1 MTLSNLELSREDR
14 AKLLDIVAKGSD
26 WRARDRAQTLLY
38 FNHGWSA
45 KAIGKQQELNL
56 DTVYDRRK
64 HWLLEGFSSLY
75 DKHRS
80 GAPSKMNAVHHDQI
94 KTWAEEEAL
103 TATSL
108 VAKLKE
114 ECNIGVSVTT
124 MRSTLKS
131 IDFVWKRTRHSLKK
145 SEMKRTLNDQG

>member
-14 AKLLDIVAKGSD
+14 AKLLSD

-38 FNHGWSA
+38 FNDGWSA

-124 MRSTLKS
+124 MRSTTKTSRNASMDTEKHPHVHGEDCLKYH
-131 IDFVWKRTRHSLKK
+131 W
-145 SEMKRTLNDQG
+145 NP

>member
-1 MTLSNLELSREDR
+1 MTLSNLELSTEDR
-14 AKLLDIVAKGSD
+14 AKLLDIVAKDHD
-26 WRARDRAQTLLY
+26 WRARDRDQTLLY
-38 FNHGWSA
+38 FNDGWSA

-56 DTVYDRRK
+56 DTGYDRRK
-64 HWLLEGFSSLY
+64 NWLLEGFSSLY

-80 GAPSKMNAVHHDQI
+80 GASSKMNAVHLDQI

-145 SEMKRTLNDQG
+145 AK